1 MEKKEDEKNQIQ
13 IDSSFDEEEFREL
26 NDNFKNK
33 PNNCFNFDAE
43 KEKNFN
49 NKCFE
54 DNDISELFDVLNEIN
69 QAVTIDTDT
78 INKKEFI
85 EHNRQDYNDENTN
98 IILNNEHFN
107 ACQEILSILK
117 KPLSNKNI
125 RNRNI
130 YNSQY
135 DTPFKPLLKPKKVSL
150 VGKVFYD
157 IPSDI
162 NSTCSSK
169 NKNNNDNINIENN
182 NH

>member
-1 MEKKEDEKNQIQ
+1 MEKKEDEKNQML
-13 IDSSFDEEEFREL
+13 IDSSFDEEDIKKL
-26 NDNFKNK
+26 NNNIKNK
-33 PNNCFNFDAE
+33 SNHCFNFDAE
-43 KEKNFN
+43 KEKNLN
-49 NKCFE
+49 YKYFE
-54 DNDISELFDVLNEIN
+54 ENDINEIFDVLNEMN
-69 QAVTIDTDT
+69 QAVTIDTDS

-85 EHNRQDYNDENTN
+85 GHDKKEYNDENTN
-98 IILNNEHFN
+98 IMFNDEHFN

-117 KPLSNKNI
+117 KPSSNKTII

-130 YNSQY
+130 YNSQN

-169 NKNNNDNINIENN
+169 NNNNINIENN
-182 NH
+182 NHS

>member
-1 MEKKEDEKNQIQ
+1 MEKREDEKNQIQ
-13 IDSSFDEEEFREL
+13 IDSSFDEDDIKEL

-33 PNNCFNFDAE
+33 SSHCFNFDAE
-43 KEKNFN
+43 IEKNFN
-49 NKCFE
+49 NKCLE
-54 DNDISELFDVLNEIN
+54 DNDINDLFDVLNEIN
-69 QAVTIDTDT
+69 KAVTIDTDS

-85 EHNRQDYNDENTN
+85 EHKKQECNDENTN
-98 IILNNEHFN
+98 IIFNDEHFN

-117 KPLSNKNI
+117 KPSSNKTI

-130 YNSQY
+130 YNSEY

-162 NSTCSSK
+162 NSTCSS
-169 NKNNNDNINIENN
+169 NKNNNNINIENN

>member
-13 IDSSFDEEEFREL
+13 IDSSFDEEDFKEL

-33 PNNCFNFDAE
+33 SNNCFNFDAE
-43 KEKNFN
+43 KEKNFS
-49 NKCFE
+49 NKCLE
-54 DNDISELFDVLNEIN
+54 DNDINELYDVLNEIN

-78 INKKEFI
+78 KNKKEYI
-85 EHNRQDYNDENTN
+85 EYKKQDYNDENTN
-98 IILNNEHFN
+98 IIFKDEHYN

-117 KPLSNKNI
+117 KPSSNKTL

-130 YNSQY
+130 YNSEY
-135 DTPFKPLLKPKKVSL
+135 DTPFKPLLQPKKVPL

-169 NKNNNDNINIENN
+169 NNNNINIENN

>member
-1 MEKKEDEKNQIQ
+1 MEKKEDETNQLQ
-13 IDSSFDEEEFREL
+13 IDSSFDEEDIKEIS
-26 NDNFKNK
+26 DNFKNK
-33 PNNCFNFDAE
+33 SNHFFNFDAE
-43 KEKNFN
+43 KEKNIN
-49 NKCFE
+49 YNKYFE
-54 DNDISELFDVLNEIN
+54 ENDINEIFDVLNEIN
-69 QAVTIDTDT
+69 QAITIDTYS

-85 EHNRQDYNDENTN
+85 EHNKQNCNDENTN
-98 IILNNEHFN
+98 IMFNDEHFN

-117 KPLSNKNI
+117 KPLSNKDI
-125 RNRNI
+125 RNKNK
-130 YNSQY
+130 YNSEY

-169 NKNNNDNINIENN
+169 NNNHINTENN

>member
-13 IDSSFDEEEFREL
+13 IDSSFDEEDFKEL

-33 PNNCFNFDAE
+33 SNHCFNFDAE
-43 KEKNFN
+43 KEKNFS
-49 NKCFE
+49 NKCLE
-54 DNDISELFDVLNEIN
+54 DNDINELYDVLNEIN
-69 QAVTIDTDT
+69 QAVKIDTDT
-78 INKKEFI
+78 INKKEYI
-85 EHNRQDYNDENTN
+85 EYKKQDYNDENTN
-98 IILNNEHFN
+98 IIFKDEHYN

-117 KPLSNKNI
+117 KPSSNKTI

-130 YNSQY
+130 YNSEY
-135 DTPFKPLLKPKKVSL
+135 DTPFKPLLQPKKVSL

-169 NKNNNDNINIENN
+169 NNNNINNENN

>member
-13 IDSSFDEEEFREL
+13 IDSSFDEEDFKEL

-33 PNNCFNFDAE
+33 SNNCFNFDAE
-43 KEKNFN
+43 KEKNFS
-49 NKCFE
+49 NKCLE
-54 DNDISELFDVLNEIN
+54 DNDINELYDVLNEIN

-78 INKKEFI
+78 INKKEYI
-85 EHNRQDYNDENTN
+85 EYKKQDYNDENTN
-98 IILNNEHFN
+98 IIFKDEHYN

-117 KPLSNKNI
+117 KPSSNKTI
-125 RNRNI
+125 RNRKI
-130 YNSQY
+130 YNSEY
-135 DTPFKPLLKPKKVSL
+135 DTPFKPLLQPKKVSL

-169 NKNNNDNINIENN
+169 NNNNINNENN

>member
-13 IDSSFDEEEFREL
+13 IDSSFDEEDFKEL
-26 NDNFKNK
+26 NENFKNK
-33 PNNCFNFDAE
+33 SNHCFNFDAE

-78 INKKEFI
+78 INKKEFF
-85 EHNRQDYNDENTN
+85 EHKKQDYNDENTN

-162 NSTCSSK
+162 NSTCSY
-169 NKNNNDNINIENN
+169 KNNNNINIENN

>member
-13 IDSSFDEEEFREL
+13 IDSSFDEEDIKEI

-33 PNNCFNFDAE
+33 SNHCFNFDAE
-43 KEKNFN
+43 KEKNLN
-49 NKCFE
+49 YKYFE
-54 DNDISELFDVLNEIN
+54 ENDISEIFDVLNEIN
-69 QAVTIDTDT
+69 QAVTIDTHS

-85 EHNRQDYNDENTN
+85 EHNKLDCNDENTN
-98 IILNNEHFN
+98 IMFNDEHFN

-125 RNRNI
+125 RNKNI
-130 YNSQY
+130 YNSEY

-150 VGKVFYD
+150 AGKVFYD

-169 NKNNNDNINIENN
+169 NNNHINIENN
-182 NH
+182 NHS